1 MKIKD
6 IHAIQILSSRG
17 YPTIRTK
24 VILDDDSFGI
34 ADVPSGASKGKN
46 EALELIDKDENV
58 YRGLSVYKAINNI
71 NKVICKSLKGMDIST
86 SLVADLK
93 LNSLDST
100 EQKSKLGANAILS
113 TSIAIAKALAKSN
126 KMELF
131 QSLDEIKNI
140 YSLPVPMLNIING
153 GMHASNNI
161 DIQEFMI
168 LPVGA
173 DSFSDAIRMA
183 SEIYMSLKGKLSSK
197 NLLGGVGD
205 EGGFAPNL
213 GSDEEA
219 LDLIMDSIKD
229 AGYIPGKDVLISLDV
244 AASSWK
250 VENEDLYVFPK
261 SKKQFTT
268 DELIR
273 FYEQLIYKYPI
284 FSIEDGLDETDYSG
298 WIKFNQLLKDKL
310 VLIGDDLYVT
320 NYNLLKRG
328 IDENWSNGILIK
340 PNQIGT
346 VTETITT
353 INLAKENNFI
363 YIVSHRSG
371 DTSDSFISD
380 LAVAKNALLIKA
392 GAPCRSERVE
402 KYNRLLEIE
411 DMYETEYNGKKIS
424 KIFSSFSSYRF

>member
-328 IDENWSNGILIK
+328 IDENWSNGILDRK
-340 PNQIGT
+340 S
-346 VTETITT
+346 V
-353 INLAKENNFI
+353 
-363 YIVSHRSG
+363 V
-371 DTSDSFISD
+371 
-380 LAVAKNALLIKA
+380 
-392 GAPCRSERVE
+392 
-402 KYNRLLEIE
+402 
-411 DMYETEYNGKKIS
+411 
-424 KIFSSFSSYRF
+424 

>member
-1 MKIKD
+1 
-6 IHAIQILSSRG
+6 
-17 YPTIRTK
+17 
-24 VILDDDSFGI
+24 
-34 ADVPSGASKGKN
+34 
-46 EALELIDKDENV
+46 
-58 YRGLSVYKAINNI
+58 
-71 NKVICKSLKGMDIST
+71 
-86 SLVADLK
+86 
-93 LNSLDST
+93 
-100 EQKSKLGANAILS
+100 
-113 TSIAIAKALAKSN
+113 
-126 KMELF
+126 
-131 QSLDEIKNI
+131 
-140 YSLPVPMLNIING
+140 
-153 GMHASNNI
+153 
-161 DIQEFMI
+161 
-168 LPVGA
+168 
-173 DSFSDAIRMA
+173 
-183 SEIYMSLKGKLSSK
+183 
-197 NLLGGVGD
+197 
-205 EGGFAPNL
+205 
-213 GSDEEA
+213 
-219 LDLIMDSIKD
+219 MDSIKD

-411 DMYETEYNGKKIS
+411 DMYETEYNGKKI
-424 KIFSSFSSYRF
+424 